1 MSPLNLQYEQ
11 KSAVLQKVFGQHFGP
26 ADALARAQGF
36 LYHTL
41 LQQSDYWAFVNV
53 FLVVAGFCAVSVL
66 CVSFYEKPRNIR
78 AVALSD

>member
-1 MSPLNLQYEQ
+1 
-11 KSAVLQKVFGQHFGP
+11 
-26 ADALARAQGF
+26 LARAQGS

-53 FLVVAGFCAVSVL
+53 FLVVAVFCAVSVL
-66 CVSFYEKPRNIR
+66 CVLTYEKPRKIH